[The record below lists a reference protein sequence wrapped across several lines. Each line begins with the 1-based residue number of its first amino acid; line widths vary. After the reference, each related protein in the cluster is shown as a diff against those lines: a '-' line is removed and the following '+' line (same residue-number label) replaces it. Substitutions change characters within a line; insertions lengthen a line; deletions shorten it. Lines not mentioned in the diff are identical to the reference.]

1 MQSRLRCTLYP
12 AALVFAFIALA
23 SPAQAQIEIGNWEIL
38 SDYIDLESSGDTP
51 GAKAR
56 LVVRVR
62 CPGVNYRATHR
73 ELNVFGGTNTS
84 FQVDREPGN
93 VLDRMGIQANSEPLA
108 KTVALSVVIRP
119 LGPPAGN
126 PASCFPLRITSGPDT
141 EIRLPPYAPSAVLE
155 YEYEGHKI
163 REKVPVV
170 AKVDGDVVAVLDGG
184 SVRIVE

>member
-1 MQSRLRCTLYP
+1 VSP
-12 AALVFAFIALA
+12 AAIVFTALALA
-23 SPAQAQIEIGNWEIL
+23 SPAQAQVQVGFWEVL
-38 SDYIDLESSGDTP
+38 SDYIDLESSSDTP
-51 GAKAR
+51 EAKAR

-84 FQVDREPGN
+84 FQIDREPGN
-93 VLDRMGIQANSEPLA
+93 PLDRMGIQANSESIA
-108 KTVALSVVIRP
+108 KTIALSAVIRP

-126 PASCFPLRITSGPDT
+126 PASCFPVRVTTGPDT
-141 EIRLPPYAPSAVLE
+141 EILLPPNPPSAVLE
-155 YEYEGHKI
+155 YEYQGQKV

-170 AKVDGDVVAVLDGG
+170 GKVDGDVVAVLDGG

>member
-1 MQSRLRCTLYP
+1 MRFHFRPTPYP
-12 AALVFAFIALA
+12 AAIVFAVIALA
-23 SPAQAQIEIGNWEIL
+23 SPAQAQSELGNWEIL
-38 SDYIDLESSGDTP
+38 SDYIDLESSSDTP

-93 VLDRMGIQANSEPLA
+93 VLDRVGIQANSEPLG
-108 KTVALSVVIRP
+108 KTIALSAVIRP

-126 PASCFPLRITSGPDT
+126 PANCFPVRITTGPNT
-141 EIRLPPYAPSAVLE
+141 EIQLPPNPPSAVLE
-155 YEYEGHKI
+155 YEFEGHKI